1 MSFEYLKYMSDM
13 EVGQSNSEEVVNN
26 LEANLQIMLPEEYR
40 QFMTKHNGA
49 EGAIGEKNYLVI
61 WPVEEIV
68 ELNEAYGVSEFTPS
82 LVYFGSDGG
91 GTAYAFDKRSV
102 PYSVVKFP
110 FDSIHIEDAEYIAD
124 TFGEFIKAL
133 HDE

>member
-1 MSFEYLKYMSDM
+1 MSDM

-91 GTAYAFDKRSV
+91 GTAYAFDKRSEIGRAHV
-102 PYSVVKFP
+102 
-110 FDSIHIEDAEYIAD
+110 
-124 TFGEFIKAL
+124 
-133 HDE
+133 